1 MKKLL
6 ILLLIWIYPLT
17 SFAMI
22 DECKTDVY
30 FGNGILTE
38 EDQAEDA
45 ALNTLSPAIESLYGT
60 EEKMKKHIGKVA
72 YAYNS
77 THLWGFGDLIESALQ
92 KLDVQSLVDA
102 FLLWKAAIRTSR
114 SKKMVSGHK
123 YNYSGSQKK
132 QASSGANLLP
142 EQS

>member
-1 MKKLL
+1 MKKI
-6 ILLLIWIYPLT
+6 ILLLAFLT
-17 SFAMI
+17 LSAFSAI
-22 DECKTDVY
+22 DERKIDVY

-38 EDQAEDA
+38 KDDSKKYARLVD
-45 ALNTLSPAIESLYGT
+45 ESIKQKFSIDYYNQ
-60 EEKMKKHIGKVA
+60 HIGKVA

-77 THLWGFGDLIESALQ
+77 THLWGFGDPIESALQ
-92 KLDVQSLVDA
+92 KLDVKALVDA